1 MKKKPQCGYCPRQWL
16 EKMFRIMKVY
26 AILFFFGLTVLHAE
40 SFSQVRKVSLDVSGQ
55 TLLNVLDLL
64 QEESGYTFLF
74 SSSDI
79 QDIDGI
85 SLKMKNKSVTDVLE
99 TCLKGTGLSYELNGN
114 LIVLKKQDGR
124 ALPQVQE
131 KMQIRGM
138 VSDKNGGALPG
149 VSIVLKGTSL
159 GVVTDVDGSF
169 RFELPKQKELVLVLS
184 FIGMKKLEVTYKG
197 EEELRVV
204 MEDEVAEIQEVVV
217 TGIFQRKKESYTGAV
232 KTVTGKELQQ
242 FGNRNILT
250 SLRNIDPSF
259 NIVANNA
266 FGNDPNKLPE
276 IQIRGNSSLPNVDVL
291 EINELRDE
299 TRAKMNTPLVIIDGF
314 ESTLQRLIDM
324 NDNDVET
331 ITLLKDA
338 SATAIYGSRGANGVI
353 MVSTKVPQMGKLRI
367 SYRGDVTVEM
377 PDLSTYDLLNAKDK
391 LALEK
396 RVGVYD
402 FPNPDDGVKVKNY
415 YNYLLNEVNRGVDT
429 YWLSAPLR
437 TGVGQRHNL
446 RLDGGDKT
454 FRYSASIQ
462 YNETQGVMKESQRKN
477 LNGGINLS
485 YFYKNI
491 KFVNNLTIGLNNNQE
506 SPYGT
511 FSDYVKLNPYWRAYD
526 ENGNVLKVLG
536 DHPYARRIW
545 STATGLPAN
554 PLYNATLNT
563 FDKKNSFEVTNNF
576 SVDWDILP
584 ELTVRARFGV
594 TKTTNQ
600 SDNFKPADHTDFEK
614 YEEDDLLLR
623 GKYIYGT
630 GNSFKY
636 DASLN
641 LSYSK
646 TFQDKH
652 SLFAGFDW
660 NIRQDEGSNYSFA
673 AEGFTN
679 ENFAFLPLAMQY
691 ARNGKPSGSEHLT
704 RAIGMTASINYTY
717 DNRYYADLSG
727 RLDGASQFGSNK
739 RFAPFW
745 SAGLGWN
752 LHNEQFLKGN
762 GVINHFKLRGS
773 AGITGSQSFDAYQAL
788 ATYRYFMN
796 DRYDNWMGAELLGI
810 GNEDLTWQQK
820 MNYNLGFELQL
831 WDGKVA
837 LEADYYTSTTQNL
850 LSSVEL
856 PAANGFTS
864 YTENVGK
871 MKNTGLELQATVY
884 VLRNPSKRISWAVTG
899 SIMHNKNEIVEIS
912 RAMADAQKKIEMSKG
927 SSPTVL
933 FREGYS
939 TNTIWVVPSL
949 GIDPSNGKEVF
960 LDRNGNATYT
970 WDARDLADA
979 GLSEPKFQGNLNSTF
994 RYRGLTVNL
1003 SFGYRFGG
1011 QLYNQTL
1018 IDRVENADYRY
1029 NVDARVYTDRWTKV
1043 GDRALFK
1050 GLDVTSKT
1058 EKTSRFVQDER
1069 TLNFQNINVAY
1080 DFRSPALQKC
1090 LGLDV
1095 LTLSGNM
1102 SDIFYLSTVKRERG
1116 TSYPF
1121 SRQASFTLSATF

>member
-1 MKKKPQCGYCPRQWL
+1 MKLK
-16 EKMFRIMKVY
+16 I
-26 AILFFFGLTVLHAE
+26 FFLLFGLGTLQAAV
-40 SFSQVRKVSLDVSGQ
+40 FSQENQFYLKKNDVLITKVLQELQTKSDYRFFYEKEIFKNTDRVNLDLRNASLHQ
-55 TLLNVLDLL
+55 VLDEVLVK
-64 QEESGYTFLF
+64 SGF
-74 SSSDI
+74 SYEIIDKVI
-79 QDIDGI
+79 TIRLNQQDKKAGI
-85 SLKMKNKSVTDVLE
+85 KLTGIVNDTRGQAMPGVTVVI
-99 TCLKGTGLSYELNGN
+99 KGTT
-114 LIVLKKQDGR
+114 V
-124 ALPQVQE
+124 
-131 KMQIRGM
+131 
-138 VSDKNGGALPG
+138 GA
-149 VSIVLKGTSL
+149 
-159 GVVTDVDGSF
+159 VTDVDGKFMFTLPPMDDLILVFSF
-169 RFELPKQKELVLVLS
+169 V
-184 FIGMKKLEVTYKG
+184 GMKKLEVTYKG
-197 EEELRVV
+197 EKELHIV
-204 MEDEVAEIQEVVV
+204 MEDEVKEIQEVVV

-242 FGNRNILT
+242 FSNRNILT

-266 FGNDPNKLPE
+266 FGNDPNRLPE

-314 ESTLQRLIDM
+314 ESNLQRLIDM
-324 NDNDVET
+324 NDNEVES

-353 MVSTKVPQMGKLRI
+353 MVATKVPQMGKLRV
-367 SYRGDVTVEM
+367 SYRGDITVEI
-377 PDLSTYDLLNAKDK
+377 PDLTSYDLLNARDK

-402 FPNPDDGVKVKNY
+402 FGSADDQIGILAY
-415 YNYLLNEVNRGVDT
+415 YNYLLNEVNRGVNT

-462 YNETQGVMKESQRKN
+462 YNEIQGVMKKSERKN
-477 LNGGINLS
+477 LNGNINLS

-491 KFVNNLTIGLNNNQE
+491 KFVNNLTIGLNNNRE
-506 SPYGT
+506 SPYGS
-511 FSDYVKLNPYWRAYD
+511 FSEYVRLNPYWRAYD
-526 ENGNVLKVLG
+526 ENGNVLKLLG
-536 DHPYARRIW
+536 EHEHARRIW
-545 STATGLPAN
+545 NTSSGLPTN
-554 PLYNATLNT
+554 PLFNATLNT

-576 SVDWDILP
+576 SVEWDIIP
-584 ELTVRARFGV
+584 ALTARARFGV
-594 TKTTNQ
+594 TKTINQ
-600 SDNFKPADHTDFEK
+600 SDYFRPADHTDFEG
-614 YEEDDLLLR
+614 YDEEDLLLR
-623 GKYIYGT
+623 GKYEYGT

-646 TFQDKH
+646 TFKDKH

-660 NIRQDEGSNYSFA
+660 NIRQDEGTNYKFA

-679 ENFAFLPLAMQY
+679 EKYTFLPLAMQY
-691 ARNGKPSGSEHLT
+691 VRNGKPTGSEHLT

-727 RLDGASQFGSNK
+727 RMDGASQFGSNK

-752 LHNEQFLKGN
+752 LHNEQFLKDN
-762 GVINHFKLRGS
+762 KVVNHLKIRGS
-773 AGITGSQSFDAYQAL
+773 MGITGSQNFDAYQAL
-788 ATYRYFMN
+788 STYRYFMD

-820 MNYNLGFELQL
+820 MNYNLGLEVQL
-831 WDGKVA
+831 WDGRLA
-837 LEADYYTSTTQNL
+837 LEADFYTSMTRNL
-850 LSSVEL
+850 LSSVDL

-871 MKNTGLELQATVY
+871 LKNTGVELQATVY
-884 VLRNPSKRISWAVTG
+884 ILRNPSQKISWAVTG
-899 SIMHNKNEIVEIS
+899 SMMHNRNKIVEIS
-912 RAMADAQKKIEMSKG
+912 RAMADAQKKIEMSG
-927 SSPTVL
+927 GASPTVL

-949 GIDPSNGKEVF
+949 GIDPSNGKEVY
-960 LDRNGNATYT
+960 LDRDGNATYT

-979 GLSEPKFQGNLNSTF
+979 GISEPKFQGNINSTF
-994 RYRGLTVNL
+994 RYAGLTVNL
-1003 SFGYRFGG
+1003 SFGYRLGG

-1018 IDRVENADYRY
+1018 IDRVENADFRY

-1043 GDRALFK
+1043 GDKALFK
-1050 GLDVTSKT
+1050 GLDVKSKT
-1058 EKTSRFVQDER
+1058 QKTSRFVQDER
-1069 TLNFQNINVAY
+1069 TFNCQNINVAY
-1080 DFRSPALQKC
+1080 DFRSLALQKF

-1095 LTLSGNM
+1095 LTFSGNM
-1102 SDIFYLSTVKRERG
+1102 SDLFYLSTVKRERG

-1121 SRQASFTLSATF
+1121 SRQLSFTLSATF